1 MIFPKRMQLIND
13 RVQNNTQLQDS
24 FRSSFPSHHSL
35 KTFPISL
42 FFNPENNSNMK
53 LENTKSP
60 ELPCD
65 KFWGVVFLD
74 KAGLTVCRI

>member
-13 RVQNNTQLQDS
+13 RAQNNTQVPQLQDS
-24 FRSSFPSHHSL
+24 FCLSFPFRHSL
-35 KTFPISL
+35 KTFLISL

-60 ELPCD
+60 ELPSD
-65 KFWGVVFLD
+65 KFG
-74 KAGLTVCRI
+74 G